1 MDFKNISFEMKEGV
15 AKIVFDRPPLNVLN
29 IEMMGEINT
38 ALESLKEEKLK
49 VLVIAAQGK
58 AFSAGVDVAE
68 HTKDR
73 VEEMIQVFHRMFR
86 LLNELG
92 CPTLAAVNGAAL
104 GGGCEVATF
113 CDMIIAS
120 EKAKFGQ
127 PEAKVGV
134 LAPIAA
140 ILFPRILAP
149 KKAMELLLLG
159 ETIDAQEAFRL
170 GLVNKVVP
178 PDKLAEEV
186 DAFVRSLSEKSSVV
200 LKLNKRAVLES
211 LDKGFAEGLNR
222 VEEIYLKELMET
234 EDANEG
240 LKAFLEKRQPEWK
253 ER

>member
-1 MDFKNISFEMKEGV
+1 MEFSNISFETKEGV
-15 AKIVFDRPPLNVLN
+15 ARITFKRPPFNILN

-38 ALESLKEEKLK
+38 ALESLKEKTPK
-49 VLVIAAQGK
+49 VMVITGEGR

-68 HTKDR
+68 HTKDK
-73 VEEMIQVFHRMFR
+73 VEEMISVFHRMFR

-92 CPTLAAVNGAAL
+92 SATVAAVNGAAL

-113 CDMIIAS
+113 CDMVIAS

-127 PEAKVGV
+127 PEIKVGV

-140 ILFPRILAP
+140 IIFPRIIAP
-149 KKAMELLLLG
+149 KKAIELLLSG

-170 GLVNKVVP
+170 GLVNRVVP
-178 PDKLAEEV
+178 QDRLEEEV
-186 DAFVRSLSEKSSVV
+186 NGLVKSLTEKSGVV
-200 LKLNKRAVLES
+200 LKLNKKAVLES
-211 LDKGFAEGLNR
+211 LDKGFSEALSR
-222 VEEIYLKELMET
+222 VEEIYLEELMVT

>member
-1 MDFKNISFEMKEGV
+1 MDFKNIFFEVKEGV
-15 AKIVFDRPPLNVLN
+15 AKIVFNRPPLNVLN
-29 IEMMGEINT
+29 IEMMGEVNT
-38 ALESLKEEKLK
+38 ALESLEEEKLK

-86 LLNELG
+86 LLYELS
-92 CPTLAAVNGAAL
+92 CPTLAVVQGAAL

-140 ILFPRILAP
+140 IIFSRIMAP

-159 ETIDAQEAFRL
+159 ETVDAQEAFRL
-170 GLVNKVVP
+170 GLVNRVVP
-178 PDKLAEEV
+178 PEELAEEV

-211 LDKGFAEGLNR
+211 LDKGFPEGLKK

>member
-15 AKIVFDRPPLNVLN
+15 ARIVLDRPPLNVLN

-38 ALESLKEEKLK
+38 ALESLEEEKLK

-104 GGGCEVATF
+104 GGGCEVAIF

-186 DAFVRSLSEKSSVV
+186 DAFIRSLSEKSSVV